1 MSLETVGIS
10 LGGAPFLPWQDVTI
24 NVSAEEAVRTASV
37 RGHLPEGYSPPWP
50 DSKAVLSASG
60 TLVLTGY
67 VRDLRA
73 YQGEREWSAEI
84 SLVSRSVDAVEAS
97 IKHPTGLAKNKD
109 IKGIAKEFD
118 SCGVGVEAVGS
129 YDKIERHQIEPGES
143 LFSTLEPLARSA
155 GAIIHDTPQ
164 GKLRIVQKPDAAHTG
179 GLAAGVNIITA
190 TAEFSGEGRF
200 DPVLVRGQQSRGS
213 GAQALRPEAEASDP
227 AVGRYR
233 PKIIVL
239 DNEATVANLKK
250 RTEWHM
256 RGAAG
261 LAISA
266 TITVSGWRDAGGSIW
281 TPNRLVYVRHPRIF
295 LDQMM
300 AIKSVALSQETGGGG
315 TGTTA
320 TLTVVDP
327 RALGGS
333 SSGSKS
339 GSGWAAPEPQ
349 AEYRAQ

>member
-1 MSLETVGIS
+1 MSLETIGIS
-10 LGGAPFLPWQDVTI
+10 IGGAPFVPWQDVRI
-24 NVSAEEAVRTASV
+24 NISAEEAVRTAAI
-37 RGHLPEGYSPPWP
+37 RGHLPSNATPPWP
-50 DSKAVLSASG
+50 DSKATLSASG
-60 TLVLTGY
+60 TLVLTGF

-73 YQGEREWSAEI
+73 DQSEHDWSAEI
-84 SLVSRSVDAVEAS
+84 SLVSRTVDAVEAS
-97 IKHPTGLAKNKD
+97 IKHETGLAKNKD
-109 IKGIAKEFD
+109 IKAVAEEFD
-118 SCGVGVEAVGS
+118 SCGVGVEAIGS

-143 LFSTLEPLARSA
+143 LFETLEPLARSA
-155 GAIIHDTPQ
+155 GAIIRDTPE
-164 GKLRIVQKPDAAHTG
+164 GKLRIVQKPEGTHAG
-179 GLAAGVNIITA
+179 GLAAGVNIISA
-190 TAEFSGEGRF
+190 TVEFSGEGRF

-239 DNEATVANLKK
+239 DNEATVANLTK

-261 LAISA
+261 LAVSA
-266 TITVSGWRDAGGSIW
+266 TIVVSGWRDLLGRIW
-281 TPNRLVYVRHPRIF
+281 EPNWQVYVRHPRIF

-300 AIKSVALSQETGGGG
+300 AIKTVALSQDTRQGG

-327 RALGGS
+327 RALGGL
-333 SSGSKS
+333 SSGAKS
-339 GSGWAAPEPQ
+339 GSGWSAPEPK
-349 AEYRAQ
+349 AEYRAE